1 MIKHAAKRILLSFLV
16 LFGVIIITFAIT
28 RILPSDPAL
37 KWAGPKATPEQVEK
51 ARIELGL
58 DQPVHV
64 QFASYLKDLLHGDLG
79 TSYVS
84 RVSVSLEL
92 KQAIPATLEL
102 VFYAI
107 ILSIVLGIWMGIYS
121 AKHKNRLID
130 HLVRLFSMGSV
141 SIPSFA
147 LALVLQ
153 LIFFSQLKIL
163 PMGDRMSTMMMI
175 MGDVPNITGWLTI
188 DSLITGNWALLGDA
202 LLHIILPCIPIALYP
217 MGSLAR
223 MTRSSLLEVLGED
236 YITAERSYGI
246 KESKVLWKYALK
258 NTIGTTAT
266 VTALNIGYTLVNT
279 FLVEAVFNWPGIG
292 TYVSSA
298 ILAMDYPAIMGV
310 TLFSTVAYLILNLIA
325 DLIVAVDPRV
335 RR

>member
-1 MIKHAAKRILLSFLV
+1 MLKHAAKRILLSFLV
-16 LFGVIIITFAIT
+16 LLGVIMITFAIT
-28 RILPSDPAL
+28 RLLPSDPAL
-37 KWAGPKATPEQVEK
+37 KWAGPKATPEQIEA

-58 DQPVHV
+58 DRPIYV
-64 QFASYLKDLLHGDLG
+64 QFWNYLTDLVHGDLG

-84 RVSVSLEL
+84 RVSVTLEL
-92 KQAIPATLEL
+92 EKAIPATLEL

-107 ILSIVLGIWMGIYS
+107 LLSIVFGIWMGIYS
-121 AKHKNRLID
+121 AKHKNKLID

-153 LIFFSQLKIL
+153 LLFFSKLKWL
-163 PMGDRMSTMMMI
+163 PMGGRLSTTMMI
-175 MGDVPNITGWLTI
+175 LGDIPQITGWLTI
-188 DSLITGNWALLGDA
+188 DSLLTGNWELLGDA
-202 LLHIILPCIPIALYP
+202 FVHIILPCIPIALYP

-246 KESKVLWKYALK
+246 KEAKVLWKYALK

-292 TYVSSA
+292 TYVASA

>member
-1 MIKHAAKRILLSFLV
+1 MLKHGAKRILLSFLV
-16 LFGVIIITFAIT
+16 LFGVIIITFSIT
-28 RILPSDPAL
+28 RVLPSDPAL

-58 DQPVHV
+58 DQPFYK
-64 QFASYLKDLLHGDLG
+64 QFSSYLSDLIRGDLG

-84 RVSVSLEL
+84 RVSVTQEL
-92 KQAIPATLEL
+92 QSAIPATLEL

-107 ILSIVLGIWMGIYS
+107 LLSIIFGIWMGIYS
-121 AKHKNRLID
+121 AKHKNHFID
-130 HLVRLFSMGSV
+130 HMVRLFSMGSV

-153 LIFFSQLKIL
+153 LIFFNLLNIL
-163 PMGDRMSTMMMI
+163 PMGGRVSTMTMI
-175 MGDVPNITGWLTI
+175 MGNIPHITGWLTI
-188 DSLITGNWALLGDA
+188 DSLLTGNLSLFKDA
-202 LLHIILPCIPIALYP
+202 LLHLILPCIPIALYP

-246 KESKVLWKYALK
+246 KESIVLWKYALK